1 MVRVFA
7 RVPVWRVPLAL
18 GGCQRRRAEQ
28 ADLARLPRDLGATP
42 SWSLMVLPEAAV
54 AVAARAVLPVKV
66 RVPRQLVVVGAQV
79 DGTLAARRPIA

>member
-1 MVRVFA
+1 
-7 RVPVWRVPLAL
+7 
-18 GGCQRRRAEQ
+18 
-28 ADLARLPRDLGATP
+28 
-42 SWSLMVLPEAAV
+42 MVLPEAAV